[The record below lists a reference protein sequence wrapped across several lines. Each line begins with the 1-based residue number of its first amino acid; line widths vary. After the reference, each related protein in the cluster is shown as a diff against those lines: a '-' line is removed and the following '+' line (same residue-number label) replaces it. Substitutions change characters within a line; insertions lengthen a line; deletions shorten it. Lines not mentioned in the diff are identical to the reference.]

1 MLIKIILGTTIA
13 VFCFSLF
20 SFQLKTKNK
29 PLQLNV
35 LFTDHMVLQQKRN
48 VAFWGVNAPN
58 EKVTIS
64 AGWGKSETTITDSDG
79 NWKLHVLTPKAGG
92 PYTIHVRDVHSNIL
106 IKDVLIGEV
115 WLASG
120 QSNMEMPLRG
130 WPPNDAINNSKE
142 EIEKSDYSEIRM
154 FTVQRQL
161 SLKPMKTFKG
171 SWKASSPETA
181 GEFSASAY
189 FFARRLH
196 KTLNVPIG
204 IIHSSWGGTP
214 VEAWT
219 SAQQVKKIGDFDL
232 ILKTIS
238 SVDRQKEASHWFSK
252 WKSIAVPKGDKQWD
266 ELVVYDSEFKQ
277 VDYDDSYWN
286 QVYLP
291 GQFDA
296 ITKADFDGV
305 MWFRKTVHVRDLES
319 DYTLEIEAIDDMD
332 VIYVNGNKVGG
343 FAGTYYS
350 NSKRAYKVPK
360 TLLNKGANTIAIR
373 AIDVGGPGTFKGPML
388 LISDSGSKISLSGY
402 WNYRM
407 SAEIYKSKLYLYGT
421 EYLNLNDKPTS
432 IKVNPKL
439 PTVLFNAMIHPLVP
453 YTIKGAIWYQGEDNV
468 GRAEQYK
475 QLFPEM
481 IGDWREKWN
490 YDFPFYFVQIA
501 PFQYHGENNTALDQS
516 QKLREAQRITLNTKN
531 TGMVVTMDIGNF
543 NNIHPSNKQAV
554 GNRMAGLAL
563 ANEYGK
569 QIVASGPLFKSI
581 KRRGEILVVN
591 FDEIGSGL
599 ISKGDLMGFEVAGP
613 DKIYKIAEANIINN
627 TIELSAS
634 TVSNPKYARYGWSDQ
649 AVPCLFNLEGL
660 PASSFTSE

>member
-1 MLIKIILGTTIA
+1 MINKLTL
-13 VFCFSLF
+13 FLF
-20 SFQLKTKNK
+20 SIFFSTLSFSQEMSVKSPLK
-29 PLQLNV
+29 LNA
-35 LFTDHMVLQQKRN
+35 LFSDHMVLQQSTN
-48 VAFWGVNAPN
+48 VTFWGTCSPN
-58 EKVTIS
+58 ETLS
-64 AGWGKSETTITDSDG
+64 LTGSWGGKSTMLVDATGD
-79 NWKLHVLTPKAGG
+79 WKLDLETPEAGG
-92 PYTIHVRDVHSNIL
+92 PFTVEIETKFHKKSL
-106 IKDVLIGEV
+106 IDIMIGEV

-130 WPPNDAINNSKE
+130 WPPNDAIDNSKE
-142 EIEKSDYSEIRM
+142 EITKSGYPEIRM
-154 FTVQRQL
+154 FTVERQL
-161 SLKPMKTFKG
+161 SLDPKVTFNGKWTV
-171 SWKASSPETA
+171 STPETS
-181 GEFSASAY
+181 GGFSASAY

-214 VEAWT
+214 IEAWT
-219 SAQQVKKIGDFDL
+219 SAQQVKKTGDFDL

-238 SVDRQKEASHWFSK
+238 SVDRQKEASGWFSK
-252 WKSIAVPKGDKQWD
+252 WKSIAIPLGDKQWD
-266 ELVVYDSEFKQ
+266 QLVVYDSEFKQ
-277 VDYDDSYWN
+277 VDYDDSHWN

-296 ITKADFDGV
+296 ITKSDFDGV
-305 MWFRKTVHVRDLES
+305 MWFRKTVHIRDLES
-319 DYTLEIEAIDDMD
+319 DYMLEIEAIDDMD
-332 VIYVNGNKVGG
+332 VIYINGNKVGS
-343 FAGTYYS
+343 FAGANYS
-350 NSKRAYKVPK
+350 NSKRVYKVPK

-402 WNYRM
+402 WNYRTA
-407 SAEIYKSKLYLYGT
+407 AEIYKGKLYLYGT
-421 EYLNLNDKPTS
+421 EHLNLKDKANI

-439 PTVLFNAMIHPLVP
+439 PTVLFNAMIHPLIP
-453 YTIKGAIWYQGEDNV
+453 YTIKGVIWYQGEDNV

-475 QLFPEM
+475 RLFPGM

-501 PFQYHGENNTALDQS
+501 PFQYHRENNTALDQS

-554 GNRMAGLAL
+554 GDRLAGLAL

-599 ISKGDLMGFEVAGP
+599 ISKGDLRGFEIAGP
-613 DKIYKIAEANIINN
+613 DKIYKAAEANIINN
-627 TIELSAS
+627 MIELYAS
-634 TVSNPKYARYGWSDQ
+634 SVSNPKYARYGWSDK

>member
-1 MLIKIILGTTIA
+1 MLKKYILGTIIA

-29 PLQLNV
+29 SLQLNL

-48 VAFWGVNAPN
+48 VTFWGVNAPN
-58 EKVTIS
+58 EKVTI
-64 AGWGKSETTITDSDG
+64 ATGWGKSETTITDSDG
-79 NWKLHVLTPKAGG
+79 NWELHVPTPKAGG
-92 PYTIHVRDVHSNIL
+92 PYSIHVQDVHSNIL

-130 WPPNDAINNSKE
+130 WPPNDVIDNSEE
-142 EIEKSDYSEIRM
+142 EIAKSSYPEIRM
-154 FTVQRQL
+154 FTVERQL
-161 SLKPMKTFKG
+161 SLDPKITFNG
-171 SWKASSPETA
+171 RWKVSTPETSRD
-181 GEFSASAY
+181 FSASAY
-189 FFARRLH
+189 FFARRLN

-219 SAQQVKKIGDFDL
+219 SKQQVKKIGDFDR

-238 SVDRQKEASHWFSK
+238 AVDRHKEASDWFSK
-252 WKSIAVPKGDKQWD
+252 WKSIAIPIGDKQWD
-266 ELVVYDSEFKQ
+266 QLVVYDSEFKQ
-277 VDYDDSYWN
+277 VDYDDSHWN

-296 ITKADFDGV
+296 ITKSDFDGV

-332 VIYVNGNKVGG
+332 VIYVNGKKVGS
-343 FAGTYYS
+343 FAGANYS

-388 LISDSGSKISLSGY
+388 LINDSGSKISLSGY
-402 WNYRM
+402 WSYRTA
-407 SAEIYKSKLYLYGT
+407 AEIYKGKLYLYGT
-421 EYLNLNDKPTS
+421 EHLNLKDKATI

-439 PTVLFNAMIHPLVP
+439 PTVLFNGMIHPLIP
-453 YTIKGAIWYQGEDNV
+453 YTIKGAIWYQGEENV
-468 GRAEQYK
+468 GRSEQYK
-475 QLFPEM
+475 RLFSAM
-481 IGDWREKWN
+481 ISDWRERWN
-490 YDFPFYFVQIA
+490 YNFPFYFVQIA
-501 PFQYHGENNTALDQS
+501 PFQYHGESNTALDQS
-516 QKLREAQRITLNTKN
+516 QKLREAQRRTLNIKN
-531 TGMVVTMDIGNF
+531 TGMVVTMDIANV

-554 GNRMAGLAL
+554 GKRLAGLAL
-563 ANEYGK
+563 ANVYGK

-599 ISKGDLMGFEVAGP
+599 ISKGDLRGFEIAGP

-649 AVPCLFNLEGL
+649 AVPCLFNSEGL

>member
-1 MLIKIILGTTIA
+1 MINKLTYL
-13 VFCFSLF
+13 LF
-20 SFQLKTKNK
+20 SIFLSALSFSQEMSVKN
-29 PLQLNV
+29 PIELNA
-35 LFTDHMVLQQKRN
+35 LFSDHMVLQQSSK
-48 VAFWGVNAPN
+48 VSFWGSCTPN
-58 EKVTIS
+58 DTLSVKGS
-64 AGWGKSETTITDSDG
+64 WGGKSSTLVDPNG
-79 NWKLHVLTPKAGG
+79 NWKLDLETPKAGG
-92 PYTIHVRDVHSNIL
+92 PFTIEIETKFYKKSLVDVM
-106 IKDVLIGEV
+106 IGEV

-130 WPPNDAINNSKE
+130 WPPNDIINNSKE

-181 GEFSASAY
+181 AEFSAAAY

-204 IIHSSWGGTP
+204 IINSSWGGTP

-219 SAQQVKKIGDFDL
+219 SSRQVKKTGDFDS
-232 ILKTIS
+232 ILNAINFVDNQKGIS
-238 SVDRQKEASHWFSK
+238 DWFSK
-252 WKSIAVPKGDKQWD
+252 WKSLDIPVGDKQWD
-266 ELVVYDSEFKQ
+266 QLVVYDSEFKQ
-277 VDYDDSYWN
+277 VDYDDSQWN

-296 ITKADFDGV
+296 ITQVDFDGV
-305 MWFRKTVHVRDLES
+305 MWFRKTVHIRDLRS

-332 VIYVNGNKVGG
+332 LIYVNGNKVGG
-343 FAGTYYS
+343 FAGASYS
-350 NSKRAYKVPK
+350 NSKRAYKVSK
-360 TLLNKGANTIAIR
+360 RLLNKGANTIAIR
-373 AIDVGGPGTFKGPML
+373 AIDIGGPGTFKGPML
-388 LISDSGSKISLSGY
+388 LSSDSGSKISLTGY
-402 WNYRM
+402 WSYRM
-407 SAEIYKSKLYLYGT
+407 AAEIYKGKLYLYGT
-421 EYLNLNDKPTS
+421 EHLNLKEKAA
-432 IKVNPKL
+432 IFKVNPKL
-439 PTVLFNAMIHPLVP
+439 PTVLFNAMIHPLIP
-453 YTIKGAIWYQGEDNV
+453 YTIKGAIWYQGEENV

-475 QLFPEM
+475 QLFPAM
-481 IGDWREKWN
+481 ISDWRERWN

-501 PFQYHGENNTALDQS
+501 PFQYPREKKTALDQS
-516 QKLREAQRITLNTKN
+516 QKLREAQRSTLNTIN

-554 GNRMAGLAL
+554 GKRLAGLAL

-569 QIVASGPLFKSI
+569 QLVASGPLFKSI

-599 ISKGDLMGFEVAGP
+599 ISKGALRGFEIAGL
-613 DKIYKIAEANIINN
+613 DMIYKVAEANIINN

-649 AVPCLFNLEGL
+649 AVPCLFNREGL